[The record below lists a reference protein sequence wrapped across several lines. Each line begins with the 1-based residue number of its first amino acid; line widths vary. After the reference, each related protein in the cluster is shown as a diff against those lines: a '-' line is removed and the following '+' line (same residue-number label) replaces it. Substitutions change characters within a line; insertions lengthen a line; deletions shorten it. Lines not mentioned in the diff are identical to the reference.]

1 MASTD
6 TIPDAPARELVLFR
20 VAGRVHGIDLHTIR
34 EIIPAR
40 RTTRLPGAPDYVAG
54 LMNVRGTIVTVID
67 LGAHLASAPV
77 GSGAQ
82 VILVEEGARLVGIA
96 VDEVTEVL
104 RLEPSQVEPAPPEQT
119 EGGVVAGLGH
129 SGDSVVIL
137 LDIRA
142 IIQHVLL

>member
-1 MASTD
+1 M
-6 TIPDAPARELVLFR
+6 PDAPARELVLFR
-20 VAGRVHGIDLHTIR
+20 VAGRIHGIDLHTIR
-34 EIIPAR
+34 EVIPAR
-40 RTTRLPGAPDYVAG
+40 RTTRLPGAPDFVAG

-82 VILVEEGARLVGIA
+82 VVLVEEGAKLVGIA
-96 VDEVTEVL
+96 VDEVLEVR
-104 RLEPSQVEPAPPEQT
+104 RLDASQVEPAPPEQT

>member
-1 MASTD
+1 M
-6 TIPDAPARELVLFR
+6 LFR
-20 VAGRVHGIDLHTIR
+20 VAGRIHGIDLHAIR

-54 LMNVRGTIVTVID
+54 LMNVRGTVVTVID
-67 LGAHLASAPV
+67 LGAHLASSPV
-77 GSGAQ
+77 AANAQ
-82 VILVEEGARLVGIA
+82 VILVEDGARLVGIA

-104 RLEPSQVEPAPPEQT
+104 RLPPEQVEPAPPEQA
-119 EGGVVAGLGH
+119 EDGVVAGLGH